1 MLLRHLW
8 RHFGYCI
15 IVLQSKIHMLL
26 KDKYVEL
33 INDKINIYKRTIN
46 YYFKEVYTIV
56 LQELFNNKKF
66 ELVISGNKD

>member
-1 MLLRHLW
+1 
-8 RHFGYCI
+8 
-15 IVLQSKIHMLL
+15 MLL